1 MAVSS
6 WTCTQHHTWKS
17 TSLLFSP
24 LFLFLVSF
32 SSPSLLFPASLP
44 HLLVSGLHLH
54 SFREAQPHPESH
66 QLLRQLPQRQPHK
79 AETSAR
85 HHLEVDPRLHFHSHH
100 GRGGLDGLCRRDPH
114 LAPPRLT
121 VVPAKVTSY
130 AYMCHSVRAYS
141 CITSHDLFQCEEGCH
156 VQSTTFQSF
165 QIYCQDDH
173 QHGTTRTRD
182 PPRCGCFAR
191 RPGRAWQRLSTR

>member
-1 MAVSS
+1 MAVSL

-54 SFREAQPHPESH
+54 PFREAQPHPESH

-130 AYMCHSVRAYS
+130 AYMCHSVRAYVFTAVLQVTTCFS
-141 CITSHDLFQCEEGCH
+141 VKKVVMYSLLRFSRFKSTARTTINTAQHVLETRLGVDALPEGQ
-156 VQSTTFQSF
+156 VE
-165 QIYCQDDH
+165 
-173 QHGTTRTRD
+173 HGNV
-182 PPRCGCFAR
+182 
-191 RPGRAWQRLSTR
+191 